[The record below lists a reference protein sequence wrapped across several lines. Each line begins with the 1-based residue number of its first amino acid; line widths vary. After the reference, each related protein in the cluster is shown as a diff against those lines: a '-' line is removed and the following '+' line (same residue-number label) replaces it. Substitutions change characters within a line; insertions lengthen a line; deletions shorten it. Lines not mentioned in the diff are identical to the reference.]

1 MVKIYKFSELGKA
14 DFGWLK
20 ANYHFS
26 FSNYYNPNRLGFGK
40 LLVINDD
47 KVSAGK
53 GFAPHSHKDMEIIT
67 YVKTGAIT
75 HQDNLGNK
83 GRTIAG
89 DVQVMSA
96 GSGITHS
103 EYNFE
108 DEDTTLYQIW
118 IEPNQKNVAP
128 RWDSKKFPKDLSSN
142 SLTLLVSGRAEDK
155 EKAPLFI
162 YQDAAIWAG
171 NIKANSLINQS
182 VKYNSYILASKGEF
196 AINGQKISQGDGAE
210 ISETNNLEIKTFTD
224 SEIIVIDIPN

>member
-1 MVKIYKFSELGKA
+1 MAKIFRFSDLGKA
-14 DFGWLK
+14 DYGWLK

-26 FSNYYNPNRLGFGK
+26 FANYYNPNRTGFGK

-67 YVKTGAIT
+67 YVRSGAIT
-75 HQDNLGNK
+75 HQDSLGNK

-103 EYNFE
+103 EYNYE
-108 DEDTTLYQIW
+108 TEDTTLFQIW
-118 IEPNQKNVAP
+118 IQPNEMGVKP
-128 RWDSKKFPKDLSSN
+128 RWDARKFPKEISEN
-142 SLTLLVSGRAEDK
+142 SLTLLVSGRKED
-155 EKAPLFI
+155 EHLSPLFI
-162 YQDAAIWAG
+162 YQDAAIWGG
-171 NIKANSLINQS
+171 NLKANSLVNHK

-196 AINGQKISQGDGAE
+196 EINGQKMQQGDGAE
-210 ISETNNLEIKTFTD
+210 VKEAKEIQIKTFTD
-224 SEIIVIDIPN
+224 SEIIVIDTP